1 MLIYFLMLFYNI
13 SFFSNLFIINNG
25 FVLKEKPGTLGV
37 YMKNNTSNDSNTK
50 ITKINHF

>member
-1 MLIYFLMLFYNI
+1 MCVVPVYTD
-13 SFFSNLFIINNG
+13 SFFFLFFFYIINNG